1 MKFLTQS
8 ALYTDYYELTMAQG
22 YYLSGRAEKPATF
35 DYFFRAM
42 PFQSGYVV
50 FAGLSD
56 LLHILNNLSFT
67 DDELHYLKST
77 GFTEDFINYLRD
89 FKFTGDVYSV
99 REGEL
104 VFPQEPVIR
113 VEGTIFEAQL
123 IETLLLNIINYE
135 SLVATKAARIRS
147 AAGTKKVLD
156 FGLRRA
162 QGYGGIHASK
172 AAIIGGIDGTS
183 NVLSSYLYDLQPSG
197 TMAHSW
203 IQAFEDELTAFRK
216 YAEYYPDSCVL
227 LVDTYDTLNNGL
239 PNAIRV
245 AKELE
250 EKGHKMVGI
259 RLDSGDLAYYS
270 RRAREQ
276 LDAAG
281 LEYVSIAVS
290 NQLDE
295 YLIRSLQTQ
304 DAPIDLFGVG
314 TRLVTG
320 NESPALDG
328 VYKLSSY
335 NNEYRLKI
343 SENVEKITL
352 PGPKNIYRYIDANG
366 HFYADGITLAKEDI
380 ENVQRIYHPY
390 FPEKSSST
398 APYRAEPLLVKMMED
413 GAITGTITSAHE
425 SHEYLKERLAQ
436 IDPEYKR
443 FDNPHYYKVG
453 LSKTLMDTR
462 DQLIRTLKNNFA
474 L

>member
-1 MKFLTQS
+1 MILNDHNS
-8 ALYTDYYELTMAQG
+8 LYTDFYELTMAQG
-22 YYLSGRAEKPATF
+22 YYLSGRADKPASF
-35 DYFFRAM
+35 DYFFRAI
-42 PFQSGYVV
+42 PFDGGYVV

-56 LLHILNNLSFT
+56 LLEIVQNLQFTRVELDYLKKAGFT
-67 DDELHYLKST
+67 DDFLSYLEEFEFSA
-77 GFTEDFINYLRD
+77 DIH
-89 FKFTGDVYSV
+89 SV

-113 VEGTIFEAQL
+113 VEGTILESQI
-123 IETLLLNIINYE
+123 IETVLLNMINYQ

-147 AAGTKKVLD
+147 AAGDKKVLD

-162 QGYGGIHASK
+162 QGYGGIHAGK
-172 AAIIGGIDGTS
+172 AAVIGGLDGTS
-183 NVLSSYLYDLQPSG
+183 NVLASFLYDLNVSG

-203 IQAFEDELTAFRK
+203 IQSFEDELTAFRK

-227 LVDTYDTLNNGL
+227 LVDTFDTLNSGV

-250 EKGHKMVGI
+250 ERGHKLVGI

-281 LEYVSIAVS
+281 LEYVGIAVS

-295 YLIRSLQTQ
+295 YLIKSLLDQG
-304 DAPIDLFGVG
+304 APIDLFGVG

-320 NESPALDG
+320 HESPALDG

-335 NNEYRLKI
+335 NNENRLKI
-343 SENVEKITL
+343 SENVNKITL
-352 PGPKNIYRYIDANG
+352 PGPKNIYRYSDSEG
-366 HFYADGITLAKEDI
+366 RFYADGITLAHEVP
-380 ENVQRIYHPY
+380 EEVERIYHPY
-390 FPEKSSST
+390 FPEKSSPT
-398 APYRAEPLLVKMMED
+398 EPFTAEPLLRKFMER
-413 GAITGTITSAHE
+413 GKIIENLSSAKE
-425 SHEYLKERLAQ
+425 SSNYLGERLAHL
-436 IDPEYKR
+436 DPEYKR

-453 LSKTLMDTR
+453 ISKTLLETR
-462 DQLIRTLKNNFA
+462 NELMRTLKNHFT